1 MPEIVLSVT
10 RSSMRV
16 IPPAAHGSRS
26 DNGLAALRETVL
38 SQARFARRC
47 HFCDLT
53 FGGVAD
59 ECEVHHL
66 DGDHGNLSSGNL
78 VPACVFCHMPH
89 HLDLVTKRWPDSPGQ
104 MIYLPEMTQADLS
117 SLLQAIAFA
126 CATHLSQTAAPGGV
140 RTIEDTNGQPIYP
153 HAVYGRLAAR
163 SVQVEAIA
171 PGTPKVREGASTP
184 SVFARMLQ
192 DMTPEQYA
200 QRERLLVGVR
210 YLLPLEPMI
219 DIAKQWAVD
228 GGAYSNL
235 DLGSWSRIYSPQAA
249 AHGG

>member
-1 MPEIVLSVT
+1 MPEIILSVT

-16 IPPAAHGSRS
+16 IPPAAHGSRG
-26 DNGLAALRETVL
+26 DTGLVAVRETVL
-38 SQARFARRC
+38 GQARFARRC

-53 FGGVAD
+53 FGNVAD

-66 DGDHGNLSSGNL
+66 DGDHGHLASDNL

-104 MIYLPEMTQADLS
+104 MIYLPEMSQADLS
-117 SLLQAIAFA
+117 SLLQGIAFA
-126 CATHLSQTAAPGGV
+126 CAMQSADMAPGAVQTAG
-140 RTIEDTNGQPIYP
+140 DTSGQPIYP
-153 HAVYGRLAAR
+153 HAVYNRLAAR

-171 PGTPKVREGASTP
+171 PGAPRIREGASSP

-200 QRERLLVGVR
+200 QRARLVVGVR

-219 DIAKQWAVD
+219 EIAKQWAVD

>member
-16 IPPAAHGSRS
+16 IPPVGHGSRA
-26 DNGLAALRETVL
+26 DKGLAAARESL
-38 SQARFARRC
+38 LGQARFARRC

-53 FGGVAD
+53 FGNVAD
-59 ECEVHHL
+59 ECEVHNL
-66 DGDHGNLSSGNL
+66 DADHGNMASDNL
-78 VPACVFCHMPH
+78 VPVCVFCHMPH

-104 MIYLPEMTQADLS
+104 MIFLPEMTQADLS

-126 CATHLSQTAAPGGV
+126 CAMQSIDMAPGAV
-140 RTIEDTNGQPIYP
+140 RTVADATGQPVYPNAIYS
-153 HAVYGRLAAR
+153 RLAAR
-163 SVQVEAIA
+163 SVQVEAVA
-171 PGTPKVREGASTP
+171 PGGPKIRDGASSP

-200 QRERLLVGVR
+200 ERGRLVAGVR
-210 YLLPLEPMI
+210 YLLPLDPMI
-219 DIAKQWAVD
+219 EVARQWVVD
-228 GGAYSNL
+228 GGAYSRL
-235 DLGSWSRIYSPQAA
+235 DLGSWSKIYSNEA